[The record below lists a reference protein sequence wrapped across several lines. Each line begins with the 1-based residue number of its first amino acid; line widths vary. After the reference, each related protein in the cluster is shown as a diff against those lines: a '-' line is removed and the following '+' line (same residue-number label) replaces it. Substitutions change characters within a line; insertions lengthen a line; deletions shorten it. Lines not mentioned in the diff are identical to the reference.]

1 MNENKI
7 SEILTGENFSSH
19 VFGRSFLFFLHVLF
33 TCESNY
39 IFANLIYK
47 LYNSKNSEILM
58 GRVTIKFF

>member
-1 MNENKI
+1 MFLE
-7 SEILTGENFSSH
+7 E
-19 VFGRSFLFFLHVLF
+19 VFFFFLHVLF